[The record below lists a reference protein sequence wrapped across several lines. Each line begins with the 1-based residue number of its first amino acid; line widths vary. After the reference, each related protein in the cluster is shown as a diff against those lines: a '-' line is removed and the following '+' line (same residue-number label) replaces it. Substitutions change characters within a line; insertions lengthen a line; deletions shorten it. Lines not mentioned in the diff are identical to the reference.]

1 MKIHYL
7 QHVPFEGLG
16 SIEPWARQHQ
26 HTLSVTRLYQN
37 DPWPL
42 LEDFDWLIVMGGPMN
57 IYEESQYPWL
67 IEEKQFIKQAIAQN
81 KTVIGICL
89 GSQLIADILGSPV
102 YSGKYKEI
110 GWFPIELTTD
120 AINSELFKT
129 FSPQLTVFHW
139 HGDTFDLPPGA
150 TRLAY
155 SEACQNQA
163 FLYGNKVLGLQFHL
177 ESTPASV
184 TQMLKHCSDEL
195 VEGKYIQT
203 SADLLASDQY
213 FMTINNVMNTILE
226 RLAQQSC
233 SQKIEEN

>member
-16 SIEPWARQHQ
+16 SIEAWARQHQ

-67 IEEKQFIKQAIAQN
+67 IAEKQFIKQAIAQD

-110 GWFPIELTTD
+110 GWFPIELSTE

-129 FSPQLTVFHW
+129 FSQQLTVFHW

-150 TRLAY
+150 TRLAS
-155 SEACQNQA
+155 SEAFQNQA
-163 FLYGNKVLGLQFHL
+163 FLYGHKVLGLQFHL

-195 VEGKYIQT
+195 VEAKYIQT
-203 SADLLASDQY
+203 SADLLASDQH
-213 FMTINNVMNTILE
+213 FMTINDVMNTILD
-226 RLAQQSC
+226 RLAQPS
-233 SQKIEEN
+233 

>member
-16 SIEPWARQHQ
+16 SIESWAMQHQ
-26 HTLSVTRLYQN
+26 HTLSVTKLYQN
-37 DPWPL
+37 DPLPL

-67 IEEKQFIKQAIAQN
+67 IQEKQFIKQAIAQD

-89 GSQLIADILGSPV
+89 GSQLRADILGSPV

-110 GWFPIELTTD
+110 GWFPIELTTE
-120 AINSELFKT
+120 AINSQLFQA

-150 TRLAY
+150 IRLAY

-177 ESTPASV
+177 ESTSASV

-203 SADLLASDQY
+203 SADLLASDQH
-213 FMTINNVMNTILE
+213 FMTINDVMNTILD
-226 RLAQQSC
+226 RLAVLGF
-233 SQKIEEN
+233 

>member
-16 SIEPWARQHQ
+16 SIEAWARQHQ

-67 IEEKQFIKQAIAQN
+67 IQEKQFIKQAIAQD

-110 GWFPIELTTD
+110 GWFPIELTTE
-120 AINSELFKT
+120 AINSQLFQA

-177 ESTPASV
+177 ESTSASV

-203 SADLLASDQY
+203 SADLLASDQH
-213 FMTINNVMNTILE
+213 FMTINDVMNTILD
-226 RLAQQSC
+226 RLAVLC
-233 SQKIEEN
+233 F

>member
-16 SIEPWARQHQ
+16 SIEPWAIQHQ

-57 IYEESQYPWL
+57 IYEEFQYPWL
-67 IEEKQFIKQAIAQN
+67 IEEKQFIKQAIAQD

-110 GWFPIELTTD
+110 GWFPIELTTE

-184 TQMLKHCSDEL
+184 TQMLQHCSDEL

-203 SADLLASDQY
+203 SADLLVSDQH
-213 FMTINNVMNTILE
+213 FMTINDVMNTILD
-226 RLAQQSC
+226 RLAALGF
-233 SQKIEEN
+233 

>member
-16 SIEPWARQHQ
+16 SIEAWARQHQ

-37 DPWPL
+37 DPFPL
-42 LEDFDWLIVMGGPMN
+42 LEDLDWLIVMGGPMN

-67 IEEKQFIKQAIAQN
+67 IQEKQFIKQAIAQD

-110 GWFPIELTTD
+110 GWFTIELTPE
-120 AINSELFKT
+120 AINSELFKA

-184 TQMLKHCSDEL
+184 TQMIKHCSDEL
-195 VEGKYIQT
+195 IEAKYIQT
-203 SADLLASDQY
+203 SADLLASDQH
-213 FMTINNVMNTILE
+213 FMTINDVMNTILD
-226 RLAQQSC
+226 RLAQPS
-233 SQKIEEN
+233 